1 MRLKYITKFL
11 GAAACGLV
19 AFAACSD
26 EYLDK
31 KVDVSETQEKV
42 YSDSTKVANVVN
54 DFYSNIGYSYN
65 YKRFGQCGLDF
76 PAKELEARGAALS
89 MGMYLAQGTVNVNNA
104 GDDAWVNTYK
114 KWRAINIFMNN
125 YNEGKIASILSS
137 DPNKP
142 GELLTKATIEYWKGQ
157 AFFLRAWYI
166 AIMIKHYG
174 GIPLIGDQVYTEND
188 KIDVPRSTYGESV
201 QYAVDQCDS
210 AFYYLEQIGRAHV

>member
-65 YKRFGQCGLDF
+65 SGNVVLIFLPKNWKLE
-76 PAKELEARGAALS
+76 EL
-89 MGMYLAQGTVNVNNA
+89 
-104 GDDAWVNTYK
+104 
-114 KWRAINIFMNN
+114 
-125 YNEGKIASILSS
+125 
-137 DPNKP
+137 
-142 GELLTKATIEYWKGQ
+142 
-157 AFFLRAWYI
+157 
-166 AIMIKHYG
+166 H
-174 GIPLIGDQVYTEND
+174 
-188 KIDVPRSTYGESV
+188 
-201 QYAVDQCDS
+201 
-210 AFYYLEQIGRAHV
+210 